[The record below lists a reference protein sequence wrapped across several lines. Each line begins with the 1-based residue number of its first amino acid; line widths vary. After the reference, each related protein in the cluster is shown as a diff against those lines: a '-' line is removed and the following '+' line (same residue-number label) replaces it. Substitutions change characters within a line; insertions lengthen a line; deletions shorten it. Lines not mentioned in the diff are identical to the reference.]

1 MAGSHFADR
10 REAGRRLAALLRPF
24 GLDKPLVLALPRG
37 GVPVGHEVAVALGGQ
52 LDVLLVRKLGAP
64 SQPELSLG
72 AINDLPG
79 SAVVFNDEVVR
90 LSQATPA
97 YIAQETRRQR
107 QELERRRRQYVGDRP
122 PPDPENRDVIVVD
135 DGVATGLTARAALM
149 ALRASQPRRI
159 LLGVPVATAEVIET
173 LRPLADEIVAVLILQ
188 SLRAVGEVYDD
199 FSQTSDAEVMDLLRS
214 NRPD

>member
-64 SQPELSLG
+64 GQPELALG

-79 SAVVFNDEVVR
+79 GAVVFNDEVVR
-90 LSQATPA
+90 LSEATPA

-107 QELERRRRQYVGDRP
+107 QELERRRRQYVGNRP

-173 LRPLADEIVAVLILQ
+173 LRPLADEIVAVLIPQ

-199 FSQTSDAEVMDLLRS
+199 FSQTSDAEVMALLRS